1 MVPGGRR
8 WFVSQFV
15 CHGGQYQVATKTAG
29 ADKPLIRAA
38 AAIASSEHQGD
49 AMHRSIPALAALA
62 LALASA
68 FAAAASADPRGRYLT
83 ASGNLEVELAP
94 CGDALCGTVS
104 KVIAD
109 HSMSRPGET
118 MQAVDGRPALG
129 MKVLLDFKPDGDDAG
144 TWQGRIYNRENGKTY
159 DCRMTLDDAGNLQLR
174 AYVGLPL
181 FGKTQ
186 LWQRQA
192 GAEAAK

>member
-1 MVPGGRR
+1 
-8 WFVSQFV
+8 
-15 CHGGQYQVATKTAG
+15 
-29 ADKPLIRAA
+29 
-38 AAIASSEHQGD
+38 
-49 AMHRSIPALAALA
+49 MHRSIPALAAFA
-62 LALASA
+62 LVLPSA
-68 FAAAASADPRGRYLT
+68 FAGPTDPRGHYLT
-83 ASGNLEVELAP
+83 ASGNLEVEVAP

-104 KVIAD
+104 KEVAN

-118 MQAVDGRPALG
+118 MQAADDRPALG
-129 MKVLLDFKPDGDDAG
+129 MKILLDFKPDGDNAG
-144 TWQGRIYNRENGKTY
+144 TWQGRVYNRENGKTY
-159 DCRMTLDDAGNLQLR
+159 DCRMTLDATGNLELR